1 MNPDTAQKDM
11 RLPAWLAFFGGVF
24 ILLAL
29 LAFWQTLFVSF
40 SIEATLAGIAFLALG
55 VSAILCWKNQWA
67 VMVDDD
73 TFTYSTRFG
82 GEPDYRFSDIQAVK
96 RHSDSVTLVL
106 PDGNV
111 HVESCARLSPR
122 FADALNKV
130 VERLTAE

>member
-11 RLPAWLAFFGGVF
+11 RLP
-24 ILLAL
+24 
-29 LAFWQTLFVSF
+29 AFWQTLFVSF

-67 VMVDDD
+67 VMVDDN
-73 TFTYSTRFG
+73 TFTYSTMFG
-82 GEPDYRFSDIQAVK
+82 RETDYRFSDIQAVK

-106 PDGNV
+106 PDENV